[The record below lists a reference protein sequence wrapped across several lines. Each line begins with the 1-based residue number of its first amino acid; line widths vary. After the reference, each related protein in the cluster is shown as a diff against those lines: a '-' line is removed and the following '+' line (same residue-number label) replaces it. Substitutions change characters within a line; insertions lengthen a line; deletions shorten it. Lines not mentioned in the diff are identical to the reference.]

1 MAYIGVSPSNGVR
14 QKHTYTATASQT
26 TFSGAGSEG
35 ISLSYRDSNYV
46 DVYRN
51 GVKLGDAD
59 YTATSGTSIVLG
71 EGAAVNDIVEI
82 VVYDVFSVADTV
94 SKADGGTFDG
104 NVAMA
109 GTLAVTGATTLSAN
123 LNLGDNNKAIFGA
136 GSDLQ
141 IYHDGSGS
149 FIEDVG
155 TGFLKITS
163 NGNGILL
170 QKSST
175 ETMAQ
180 FLTDGAV
187 TLYHDNAL
195 KLATTSTG
203 IDVTGV
209 ITTDGMTTSADI
221 NFGDNDKAVFGAG
234 SDLQIYHDGSHSY
247 IDDQGTGNIKY
258 RAALRHQF
266 ENTDSSKIYMQLVG
280 DTVGQEYVQLRYN
293 NATKLAT
300 TSTGIDV
307 TGVITT
313 DGMTTSADIN
323 FGDNDKAIFG
333 AGGDL
338 QIYHDGTHS
347 YIKDTGTGNL
357 RFGCNVIQILNEDA
371 NETIL
376 DANQNGGVNL
386 RYDNSVKISTTSTG
400 IDVTGTVTADGL
412 TVDGNILLE
421 TSGNPT
427 ITNKTTG
434 AGNNPAYRLQANTN
448 YWDMLG
454 VFSDADDTIRFRYNN
469 TDALKIANNGDIS
482 FFEDTGTTPK
492 LFWDSSQEQLF
503 LNGTIDNSTRPQ
515 IALDGGSGGSGRSA
529 GISGLASGTNATS
542 LLFFTNADTDI
553 PRARMRID
561 SAGNLLVGKTS
572 ANPDTVGFEAR
583 QDGFTAHTRN
593 ASTVSY
599 FDRTGNDGTI
609 IQLLKDGSAVGSIG
623 TQGGDLVI
631 FSTTSN
637 HKGLR
642 FGNAQIIPVDNA
654 GAISDNTTDLG
665 GLGARF
671 DDILQPMAQFQTSD
685 QNEKNTITDSDLGI
699 DFIKRLTPKS
709 YIFNGKTRTHY
720 GLIAQ
725 DVETVL
731 SDISK
736 PTSGFAGFIKD
747 DISEEQDGSEYRYG
761 LRYTEFVAPL
771 IQAVKD
777 QQATIDA
784 QQTTITALEAR
795 ITALEN
801 AE

>member
-123 LNLGDNNKAIFGA
+123 LNLGDNNKAI
-136 GSDLQ
+136 
-141 IYHDGSGS
+141 
-149 FIEDVG
+149 
-155 TGFLKITS
+155 
-163 NGNGILL
+163 
-170 QKSST
+170 
-175 ETMAQ
+175 
-180 FLTDGAV
+180 
-187 TLYHDNAL
+187 
-195 KLATTSTG
+195 
-203 IDVTGV
+203 
-209 ITTDGMTTSADI
+209 
-221 NFGDNDKAVFGAG
+221 FGAG

-482 FFEDTGTTPK
+482 FFEDTGTTASLVWDSSQTQLKVTGRETSRGGGVYAFDLDNSAHTSNLSSAGAMRVKGAYGDSLIVNGLGDVSFFDDSGTAK

-671 DDILQPMAQFQTSD
+671 DDIYATNTSIISTSD

-731 SDISK
+731 GDISK
-736 PTSGFAGFIKD
+736 PTSGFAGFIKS

-761 LRYTEFVAPL
+761 LRYGEFVAPL

-784 QQTTITALEAR
+784 QQATITALEAR